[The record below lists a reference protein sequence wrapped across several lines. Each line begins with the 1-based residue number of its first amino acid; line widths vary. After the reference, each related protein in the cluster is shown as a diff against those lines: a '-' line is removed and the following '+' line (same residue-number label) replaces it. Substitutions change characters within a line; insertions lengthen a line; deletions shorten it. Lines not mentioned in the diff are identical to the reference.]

1 MIRIPNRPLALLAA
15 AALAACTTAAPPPT
29 PRKALSEVLA
39 DNGYAVG
46 AAVEQV
52 PNFKLNRWDAID
64 AEHIIVFD
72 QAAQA
77 YLVTF
82 TENCYG
88 VDGNRLFQLPQR
100 TGSLTLNDRIEVK
113 HEGRTADYCYV
124 DGINLLQGAGA
135 G

>member
-1 MIRIPNRPLALLAA
+1 MARYPSKSLSLFTIF
-15 AALAACTTAAPPPT
+15 ALAACTAAAPPA
-29 PRKALSEVLA
+29 PRKSLPEVLA
-39 DNGYAVG
+39 DNGYTVG
-46 AAVEQV
+46 AEVEQV
-52 PNFKLNRWDAID
+52 PNFKLNRWDSVD
-64 AEHIIVFD
+64 GEHIIVFD

-100 TGSLTLNDRIEVK
+100 TGSLTVNDRIEVK

-124 DGINLLQGAGA
+124 AGINRLQARGAG
-135 G
+135 